1 MLLILFVAAAQ
12 KLKILFITSFTVLTF
27 HLHKIPF
34 SMKSQLLTDQ
44 LLIKMISDV
53 FKLSFMEPHKGVLSM
68 IAN

>member
-27 HLHKIPF
+27 HLHEIPF

-44 LLIKMISDV
+44 LLIKMISNV
-53 FKLSFMEPHKGVLSM
+53 FKLSFVEPHKGVLSM